1 MAGLDDGI
9 TRRVAHA
16 LQEIRRGQTG
26 VIEIRGSLDDQE
38 LARTVVADYISVFE
52 LDVVLRD
59 LPDGFRVEVRNPD
72 PRTIELDL

>member
-16 LQEIRRGQTG
+16 LQEIRRGQSG

-38 LARTVVADYISVFE
+38 LARTVVSDFISVFE
-52 LDVVLRD
+52 LDVVVKELV
-59 LPDGFRVEVRNPD
+59 DGFRVEVRNPD
-72 PRTIELDL
+72 GRTISLDL

>member
-16 LQEIRRGQTG
+16 LQEIRRGQLG
-26 VIEIRGSLDDQE
+26 VIEIRGSSDDQE
-38 LARTVVADYISVFE
+38 LARSVVADFVSVFE
-52 LDVVLRD
+52 LDVVLSD

-72 PRTIELDL
+72 GRTIALDL